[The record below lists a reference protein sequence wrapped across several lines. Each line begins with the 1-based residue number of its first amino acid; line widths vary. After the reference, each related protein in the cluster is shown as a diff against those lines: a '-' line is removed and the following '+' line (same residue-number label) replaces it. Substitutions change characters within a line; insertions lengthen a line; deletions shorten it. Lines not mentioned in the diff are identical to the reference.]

1 MNKLFNF
8 ISYKIFNFFYYFK
21 YKINY
26 NEKLQIN
33 HQEKKFLKF
42 NLNRNLGLQKLNQLK
57 ILYNFLQNPS
67 SSEHQIIFSSLAI
80 EKNDTISNIL
90 EIGTYDGSNAFLL
103 SKLFPSASITTI
115 DLKDNNQDF
124 LNFYN
129 RSDPKKL
136 EEFIKKRNQLLDPI
150 KKISFVQ
157 QNSINLINENKKFD
171 LIWVDGAHGY
181 PVVTVDIANSIRLLS
196 NGGIMM
202 CDDVFI
208 NKNRNMD
215 KMYNSIAT
223 FETLDSFKEEGLI
236 DFELFFK
243 RINKSNNA
251 VPKYRK
257 FIAYV
262 YKNF

>member
-1 MNKLFNF
+1 MNILFTF
-8 ISYKIFNFFYYFK
+8 FSFKIFNIFYYFK
-21 YKINY
+21 YKIIY
-26 NEKLQIN
+26 NEKLYIS
-33 HQEKKFLKF
+33 HQEQKFFKF
-42 NLNRNLGLQKLNQLK
+42 NLNRNLGLLKLNQLK
-57 ILYNFLQNPS
+57 VLYNFLENPS
-67 SSEHQIIFSSLAI
+67 SSEHQIMFSALSIENNNAI
-80 EKNDTISNIL
+80 NNIL

-115 DLKDNNQDF
+115 DLKDDNQDF

-129 RSDPKKL
+129 RDDPKKL
-136 EEFIKKRNQLLDPI
+136 EEFIKKRNQILGPI
-150 KKISFVQ
+150 KQISFVQ
-157 QNSINLINENKKFD
+157 QSSINLINENKKFD

-181 PVVTVDIANSIRLLS
+181 PVVTVDISNSIRLLS

-208 NKNRNMD
+208 NQNFNMD

-223 FETLDSFKEEGLI
+223 FETLNSFKEEGLI
-236 DFELFFK
+236 NLELFFK
-243 RINKSNNA
+243 RIDKSNNA

-262 YKNF
+262 HKKF